1 MTTEAST
8 TSTTTADTTPEATVS
23 DTTSTPETTV
33 ETTAA
38 PETTTEVKQE
48 AQDWSK
54 IVPAKFLKDGNPDWE
69 NFAKS
74 YTNLEKKLGS
84 KPNTPP
90 SSIDEY
96 DYKPQAYEVDDEAF
110 TSFREEALSKGL
122 SKDQFKWAMERFE
135 QAIQPMLINPDK
147 TEEALKEAWGKDYK
161 NNLGSARKAFDEFA
175 PSDLSMEDPI
185 FNHPSV
191 LKLLARIGSELGEDS
206 VPPKSGGGSGG
217 LTKAEI
223 EAIVASRDYWDN
235 PEKQQQV
242 ANWFRKNPNG

>member
-8 TSTTTADTTPEATVS
+8 TSTT
-23 DTTSTPETTV
+23 ETTDTPV
-33 ETTAA
+33 VATTEAS
-38 PETTTEVKQE
+38 PESTTTEAPVSTEEKVE
-48 AQDWSK
+48 SKPTTQDWTK

-90 SSIDEY
+90 STIDEY

-110 TSFREEALSKGL
+110 TAFREEALSKGL

-147 TEEALKEAWGKDYK
+147 TEETLKEAWGKDYK

-206 VPPKSGGGSGG
+206 TPPKSGGGSGG
-217 LTKAEI
+217 LNKAEI